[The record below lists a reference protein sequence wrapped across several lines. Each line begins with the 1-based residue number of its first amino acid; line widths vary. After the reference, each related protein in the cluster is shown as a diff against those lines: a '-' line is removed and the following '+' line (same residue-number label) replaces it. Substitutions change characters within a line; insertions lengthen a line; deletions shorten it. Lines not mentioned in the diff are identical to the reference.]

1 MRTRLVAEG
10 ITMSYGERRLL
21 DRVDLEVEPG
31 ELVAVTGP
39 SGSGK
44 TTLLLILAGVLKPDA
59 GSVRYIPHEPDP
71 HRAGPVVVG
80 LVPQTLALSSSST
93 AAENVA
99 LPLQARAID
108 PAEIERRLGE
118 QLAAL
123 GLAAQ
128 RDRLVTDLSGGQR
141 QRVAVAR
148 ALALAPDI
156 LIADEATAELDA
168 DNQAIVMERFTESAA
183 RGTAVV
189 LATHDPLV
197 AERCHSS
204 LLLDEARLRAGA

>member
-1 MRTRLVAEG
+1 MRARLVAEG

-59 GSVRYIPHEPDP
+59 GSLHHVPQAPDP
-71 HRAGPVVVG
+71 TGTGSVVVG
-80 LVPQTLALSSSST
+80 LVPQTVALSSFSS
-93 AAENVA
+93 AAENIA
-99 LPLQARAID
+99 LPLEARAID
-108 PAEIERRLGE
+108 PAEIERRVGE

-128 RDRLVTDLSGGQR
+128 RDRIVTDLSGGQR

-168 DNQAIVMERFTESAA
+168 ENQAIVMDQFTEAGG
-183 RGTAVV
+183 RGAAVV
-189 LATHDPLV
+189 LATHDPVV
-197 AERCHSS
+197 AEHCHRS
-204 LLLDEARLRAGA
+204 LLLDEARLLASA

>member
-1 MRTRLVAEG
+1 MRARLVAEG

-21 DRVDLEVEPG
+21 DGVDLEVEPG

-59 GSVRYIPHEPDP
+59 GSLRHVPQAPDP
-71 HRAGPVVVG
+71 GASVVVG
-80 LVPQTLALSSSST
+80 LVPQTIALSSFSS
-93 AAENVA
+93 AAENIA

-108 PAEIERRLGE
+108 PSEIERRVAE

-128 RDRLVTDLSGGQR
+128 RDRIVTELSGGQR

-168 DNQAIVMERFTESAA
+168 DNQAIVMDQFTEAAA
-183 RGTAVV
+183 RGAAVV
-189 LATHDPLV
+189 LATHDPVV
-197 AERCHSS
+197 AERCHRS
-204 LLLDEARLRAGA
+204 LLLDEARLLVSA